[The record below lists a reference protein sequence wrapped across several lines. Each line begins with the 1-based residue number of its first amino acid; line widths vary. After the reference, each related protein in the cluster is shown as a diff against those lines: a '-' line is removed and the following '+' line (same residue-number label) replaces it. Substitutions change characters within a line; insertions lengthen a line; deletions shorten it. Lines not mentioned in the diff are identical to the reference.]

1 VDNQILKDNIKY
13 KQNLIDE
20 LIFDN
25 TMMLKITIKL
35 YDGRFL
41 TREEEHFM
49 ADLYDKYVE
58 C

>member
-1 VDNQILKDNIKY
+1 LKDNIKY

-25 TMMLKITIKL
+25 TIMLKITIKL